1 MTYDSRI
8 KRKSEQALKS
18 LEQNLTFQI
27 AYLARTLE
35 IDGAEKLQGSEL
47 KLTDYR
53 ILLAIELF
61 DRLTAA
67 DLHRILLIDPAQIS
81 RTVSSLSGRK
91 LVTITPDS
99 INKRIKWLA
108 LDHVGQQKLD
118 LVKPLFE
125 QRQRDI
131 ENTLDPKELIYLNRI
146 IKKITTT
153 MSK

>member
-67 DLHRILLIDPAQIS
+67 DLHRILLIDH
-81 RTVSSLSGRK
+81 
-91 LVTITPDS
+91 
-99 INKRIKWLA
+99 N
-108 LDHVGQQKLD
+108 
-118 LVKPLFE
+118 
-125 QRQRDI
+125 
-131 ENTLDPKELIYLNRI
+131 
-146 IKKITTT
+146 
-153 MSK
+153 